1 MELEQLRQV
10 LKIAE
15 RKNFTR
21 AAEELLLSQ
30 PALSRSIARLEEELG
45 QPLFERRTR
54 SVELTDAGRSL
65 VSRAERI
72 LALVDDAK
80 AEIADDGETGTIRVG
95 AIPTVAPY
103 CLPQALRGF
112 AQTCPK
118 ASLLVTEEV
127 TERLLDKCREGQVDV
142 GLLALPISARHLEVE
157 ALFEEE
163 LLLIL
168 PPDHPLAEK
177 KRIGIEDLQ
186 TYPFVLLDEAH
197 CLTDSV
203 VSFCR
208 RKSFQPLAVE
218 RTSQLATVQEL
229 VSLGHG
235 VSLIPAMARAV
246 DASDRRIY
254 RSLSGIKPT
263 RTLAMV
269 WNPYRFQ
276 SKLLDRFKRHL
287 RETLCRKPEPAKRS

>member
-1 MELEQLRQV
+1 MEIDQLRQL

-21 AAEELLLSQ
+21 AAEELFISQ

-65 VSRAERI
+65 ASRAERI

-80 AEIADDGETGTIRVG
+80 SEIADDGESGTIRVG

-103 CLPQALRGF
+103 CLPRTLREFSGMF
-112 AQTCPK
+112 PK
-118 ASLLVTEEV
+118 AALLVDEEV
-127 TERLLDKCREGQVDV
+127 TERLLEKCRQGQVDV
-142 GLLALPISARHLEVE
+142 ALLALPITMPRLKVE
-157 ALFEEE
+157 RLFEEE
-163 LLLIL
+163 LFLTL
-168 PPDHPLAEK
+168 PPGHALAAK
-177 KRIGIEDLQ
+177 KRVAIEDLQ
-186 TYPFVLLDEAH
+186 PYPFVLLDEAH
-197 CLTDSV
+197 CLTESV
-203 VSFCR
+203 ISICR

-218 RTSQLATVQEL
+218 RTNQLMTVQEL

-235 VSLIPAMARAV
+235 ISLIPAMARAI
-246 DASDRRIY
+246 DDSERRVY
-254 RSLSGIKPT
+254 RSLAGPRPT

-269 WNPYRFQ
+269 WNPDRFQ
-276 SKLLDRFKRHL
+276 SKLLERFKRHL
-287 RETLCRKPEPAKRS
+287 RETLTTITA

>member
-1 MELEQLRQV
+1 MEFEQLRQF
-10 LKIAE
+10 LKVAE

-21 AAEELLLSQ
+21 AAEDLLISQ
-30 PALSRSIARLEEELG
+30 SALSRSIARLEEELG
-45 QPLFERRTR
+45 QPLFERQTR

-65 VSRAERI
+65 SSRAERI

-103 CLPQALRGF
+103 ALPRVLRGF
-112 AQTCPK
+112 GIEHPG
-118 ASLLVTEEV
+118 ASLLVTEDV
-127 TERLLDKCREGQVDV
+127 TERLLERCRQGQVDV
-142 GLLALPISARHLEVE
+142 ALLALPISTPHLRVE
-157 ALFEEE
+157 RLFDEE
-163 LLLIL
+163 LLLVL
-168 PPDHPLAEK
+168 PPGHALTEK

-186 TYPFVLLDEAH
+186 AYPFVLLDEAH

-235 VSLIPAMARAV
+235 ISLIPAMARAV
-246 DASDRRIY
+246 DDSDRRIY
-254 RSLSGIKPT
+254 RSIAGPKPM
-263 RTLAMV
+263 RTIALV

-276 SKLLDRFKRHL
+276 SKLLERFKRHV
-287 RETLCRKPEPAKRS
+287 RETLCT

>member
-1 MELEQLRQV
+1 MEFEQLRQF

-21 AAEELLLSQ
+21 AAEETGISQ
-30 PALSRSIARLEEELG
+30 SALSRSVARLEEELG
-45 QPLFERRTR
+45 QPLFDRQTR

-65 VSRAERI
+65 LSRAERI

-80 AEIADDGETGTIRVG
+80 SEIADDGETGTIRVG

-103 CLPQALRGF
+103 CLPQALRSF
-112 AQTCPK
+112 SLERPR
-118 ASLLVTEEV
+118 ASVLVTEEV
-127 TERLLDKCREGQVDV
+127 TERLLEKCRQGQVDV
-142 GLLALPISARHLEVE
+142 ALLALPISTPHLEVE
-157 ALFEEE
+157 RLFEEE
-163 LLLIL
+163 LFLVL
-168 PPDHPLAEK
+168 PPGHGLAEK

-186 TYPFVLLDEAH
+186 AYPFVLLDEAH

-229 VSLGHG
+229 VSLEHG
-235 VSLIPAMARAV
+235 ISLIPAMARAV
-246 DASDRRIY
+246 DCSDRRIY
-254 RSLSGIKPT
+254 RSLSGAKPT

-276 SKLLDRFKRHL
+276 SKLLERFKRHV
-287 RETLCRKPEPAKRS
+287 RETLCK

>member
-1 MELEQLRQV
+1 MEFEQLRQF
-10 LKIAE
+10 LKVAE

-21 AAEELLLSQ
+21 AAEDLLISQ

-45 QPLFERRTR
+45 QPLFERQTR

-65 VSRAERI
+65 LSRAERI

-103 CLPQALRGF
+103 CLPRALQGF
-112 AQTCPK
+112 AAEHPR
-118 ASLLVTEEV
+118 ASVLVTEEV
-127 TERLLDKCREGQVDV
+127 TERLLEKCRQGQVDV
-142 GLLALPISARHLEVE
+142 ALLALPISTPHLQVE
-157 ALFEEE
+157 RLFDEE
-163 LLLIL
+163 LLLVM
-168 PPDHPLAEK
+168 PPGHPLAEK
-177 KRIGIEDLQ
+177 KRIAIEDLQ
-186 TYPFVLLDEAH
+186 GYPFVLLDEAH

-235 VSLIPAMARAV
+235 ISLVPEMARAV
-246 DASDRRIY
+246 DSSNRRVY
-254 RSLSGIKPT
+254 RSLAGPKPT
-263 RTLAMV
+263 RPIALA

-276 SKLLDRFKRHL
+276 SKLLELFKRHV
-287 RETLCRKPEPAKRS
+287 RETLCK

>member
-1 MELEQLRQV
+1 MEFEQLRQF
-10 LKIAE
+10 LKVAE

-21 AAEELLLSQ
+21 AAEDLSISQ
-30 PALSRSIARLEEELG
+30 PALSRSIARLEDELG
-45 QPLFERRTR
+45 QPLFDRQTR

-65 VSRAERI
+65 SSRAERI
-72 LALVDDAK
+72 LALVEDAK
-80 AEIADDGETGTIRVG
+80 SEIADDGETGTIRVG

-112 AQTCPK
+112 SAAFPR
-118 ASLLVTEEV
+118 ASVLVTEEV
-127 TERLLDKCREGQVDV
+127 TERLLEKCRQGQVDV
-142 GLLALPISARHLEVE
+142 ALFALPISSPHLEVE
-157 ALFEEE
+157 RLFEEE
-163 LLLIL
+163 LLLVL
-168 PPDHPLAEK
+168 PPDHALAEK
-177 KRIGIEDLQ
+177 KRVGIEDLQ
-186 TYPFVLLDEAH
+186 AYPFVLLDEAH

-235 VSLIPAMARAV
+235 ISLIPAMARAV
-246 DASDRRIY
+246 DCSDRRIY
-254 RSLSGIKPT
+254 RSLSGAKPT

-276 SKLLDRFKRHL
+276 SKLLDRFKRHV
-287 RETLCRKPEPAKRS
+287 RETLCVKR